1 MRYPLVDGQ
10 GNFGSI
16 DGDPPAAMR
25 YTESRLDRIVSMLE
39 DIDKDTVDFQ
49 PNFDDS
55 EQEPTVLP
63 SRLPN
68 LLLNGSDGIAVG
80 MATRIPPHNLTEV
93 SGAVRLHVET
103 ILEEGEGNQG
113 MPDLSIE
120 NYMEHVKGQIF
131 LLVHPYMESMEY
143 TICIQQGRADS
154 MFVLSVMFTM
164 METAR
169 E

>member
-1 MRYPLVDGQ
+1 MTMVRMAQEFSLRYPLVDGQ

-16 DGDPPAAMR
+16 DGDPPATMR
-25 YTESRLDRIVSMLE
+25 YTESRLDKISKHMLE

-80 MATRIPPHNLTEV
+80 MAARIPPHNLTEV
-93 SGAVRLHVET
+93 SGAVRLHR
-103 ILEEGEGNQG
+103 NN
-113 MPDLSIE
+113 P
-120 NYMEHVKGQIF
+120 
-131 LLVHPYMESMEY
+131 
-143 TICIQQGRADS
+143 R
-154 MFVLSVMFTM
+154 
-164 METAR
+164 R
-169 E
+169 R